1 MKKLRDMVEAKI
13 SVEKKGEMV
22 TVHHGLVTSYPLHPE
37 HQKAIAKLRP
47 GMKTTFKD
55 ETGHNVHAHREGDT
69 VHLHRPRTSNT
80 LTPVPYHH
88 FEESTSMELPVNADG
103 ENAPSNNAKRKKQD
117 ATQKMAGLMQRKQ
130 KDVVEQTNPYLIEE
144 NLIIEGYSEEDIA
157 KGGTVIYRHEGRHY
171 MSKVSHKTGGGAA
184 TKIHTTSKLGHVV
197 PLNRVVSTDASD
209 WNKFKNSN
217 VNEEMSKDDRSS
229 VALKALVAKKNLKQ
243 SEGRNKSQEF
253 LNKMVS
259 KVNAGNRMKAE
270 ATSTDNLK
278 KQWDSHKDEERPSP
292 MFAAHLKKVAKEIAK
307 RNKQK
312 NVKEGVDIGE
322 AFKINT
328 KVTVHAPGKSYHGI
342 EGRVGEIRNG
352 AFKGA
357 PKTYTVH
364 HGEEGAIQLKK
375 EQLKALKEGSMY
387 TDPSV
392 DKEMKATKKEYEH
405 KAKHYEAKK
414 VGDITTAEKEQR
426 RMKKFQSIRNAINQS
441 RPKTSYGPT
450 KNSDIKPGNRRM
462 D

>member
-13 SVEKKGEMV
+13 SVNKKQYDWGKMI
-22 TVHHGLVTSYPLHPE
+22 TVHHGSDTSYPLHPE
-37 HQKAIAKLRP
+37 HQEAIKKLRP

-55 ETGHNVHAHREGDT
+55 ETGSSVHAHREGDT
-69 VHLHRPRTSNT
+69 VHLHRPKTSHT
-80 LTPVPYHH
+80 LTSVPYHH
-88 FEESTSMELPVNADG
+88 FDESISMDLPVNAEG
-103 ENAPSNNAKRKKQD
+103 ENAQSNDAKRKKQD

-130 KDVVEQTNPYLIEE
+130 KDVVEQTNPYLILE

-157 KGGTVIYRHEGRHY
+157 KGGTVIYKHEGKHY

-184 TKIHTTSKLGHVV
+184 TKIHTISKLGHVV
-197 PLNRVVSTDASD
+197 PLNHVVSTDASD

-217 VNEEMSKDDRSS
+217 VNE
-229 VALKALVAKKNLKQ
+229 
-243 SEGRNKSQEF
+243 G
-253 LNKMVS
+253 
-259 KVNAGNRMKAE
+259 

-292 MFAAHLKKVAKEIAK
+292 MFAAHLKRVAKEIAK
-307 RNKQK
+307 RNRQK
-312 NVKEGVDIGE
+312 
-322 AFKINT
+322 
-328 KVTVHAPGKSYHGI
+328 
-342 EGRVGEIRNG
+342 
-352 AFKGA
+352 
-357 PKTYTVH
+357 
-364 HGEEGAIQLKK
+364 
-375 EQLKALKEGSMY
+375 KALKEGSMY